1 MEIAASSL
9 TTALLALYYLVLGV
23 LALYGLHRLH
33 LVWVWLRTRG
43 REVPLPADPPEWPR
57 VTVQLP
63 LYNELYVAERLI
75 DAVCRLDYPC
85 DRLEIQVL
93 DDSTDETREVVAAA
107 VRRHRARGVDVH
119 HLHRTDRTGFKAG
132 ALEAGT
138 RRAAGELLAVF
149 DADFVPP
156 SDFLRRTV
164 PHFQDPAIGMVQ
176 ARWRH
181 LNRGYSLLTRIQAM
195 LLDGHFA
202 IEHTAR
208 HRGGCFFNFN
218 GTAGIWRGSAIEDAG
233 GWEHDTLTEDLD
245 LSYRAQLAGWRFL
258 YLPDLGVPSELPVDA
273 AGFKSQQHRWAR
285 GSIQTGRKLLWTIL
299 RAPVP
304 WRVKAEAF
312 VHLTNNMSYPLMVLL
327 SILVFPAMV
336 ARQDSGLG
344 EILVIDL
351 PLFLGATVSVLIF
364 YTASQAALGHGWR
377 RRLWDLPALMG
388 LGIGLS
394 VSNARAALGG
404 LFRMGGT
411 FVRTPKYRIE
421 DPGRAEVSAG
431 EGEEDGD
438 GKPEPVR
445 IVRFAGGPDR
455 RALRYRA
462 SQSLSFVVEGLFAA
476 YFVTVTVLAVQWEM
490 YLSLPFLWLFLQGYT
505 YMFFLSVVS
514 AVGRSGGLRR
524 PRPA

>member
-1 MEIAASSL
+1 MEIAASFL
-9 TTALLALYYLVLGV
+9 TTALLAIYYLVLGV

-43 REVPLPADPPEWPR
+43 REVPTPPDPPEWPV

-75 DAVCRLDYPC
+75 DAVCRLDYPA

-93 DDSTDETREVVAAA
+93 DDSTDETRRVVADA
-107 VRRHRARGVDVH
+107 VRRHRERGVRIE

-138 RRAAGELLAVF
+138 GSAGGELLAVF

-156 SDFLRRTV
+156 PDFLRRTV
-164 PHFQDPAIGMVQ
+164 PHFQDPGLGMVQ
-176 ARWRH
+176 ARWQH
-181 LNRGYSLLTRIQAM
+181 LNRRYSLLTRIQAM

-218 GTAGIWRGSAIEDAG
+218 GTAGIWRREAIEDAG
-233 GWEHDTLTEDLD
+233 GWDHDTLTEDLD

-273 AGFKSQQHRWAR
+273 DGFKSQQHRWAR
-285 GSIQTGRKLLWTIL
+285 GSIQTGRKLLATIL
-299 RAPVP
+299 RAPLP
-304 WRVKAEAF
+304 FRVKVEAF
-312 VHLTNNMSYPLMVLL
+312 VHLTNNMTYPLMVLL

-344 EILVIDL
+344 EILMIDL

-364 YTASQAALGHGWR
+364 YVASQAALGVDWR
-377 RRLWDLPALMG
+377 RRLWHLPALMG

-394 VSNARAALGG
+394 ISNARAALGG
-404 LFRMGGT
+404 LWRMGGT

-421 DPGRAEVSAG
+421 DRLEERSGNAG
-431 EGEEDGD
+431 EDGRGRPVDRD
-438 GKPEPVR
+438 GP
-445 IVRFAGGPDR
+445 
-455 RALRYRA
+455 RAPRYRA
-462 SQSLSFVVEGLFAA
+462 VKNLSWVAEGLFAL
-476 YFVTVTVLAVQWEM
+476 YFVAATVLAVRWEM

-505 YMFFLSVVS
+505 YMFFLSLGS
-514 AVGRSGGLRR
+514 AFGRIGGTGRL
-524 PRPA
+524 RPA